1 MVDRLSR
8 YLHKEGAFK
17 VALIETTQIGR
28 DLFQKV
34 QPSPIGLQLLAQGM
48 TGALLLASGLKDEG
62 TMLMSMRGN
71 GPGESLTVEANT
83 AGTVRGTMGNANLL
97 FKPEPSLGLFQQTIG
112 AGQLTVTRRTRSA
125 PKTYQSVVDLVE
137 GELALNFANYLLK
150 SDQTR
155 SGIQLGAMLDPDLG
169 VKGAGGIMIQA
180 LPNADDTLLFILEQR
195 LGELPPL
202 GEVFGKENGINYL
215 VEYLFENI
223 PIQHMTDQPVKYHC
237 PCSRRR
243 MLQLLSGLPKAEL
256 VDMRASGTS
265 QELNCS
271 FCNQR
276 YEILPEDLDVLL
288 QTS

>member
-112 AGQLTVTRRTRSA
+112 AGQLTVTRHTRSA

>member
-8 YLHKEGAFK
+8 YLHKEGTFK

>member
-1 MVDRLSR
+1 MADLLTR
-8 YLHKEGAFK
+8 YLHKDGAFK
-17 VALIETTQIGR
+17 LALIETTNVGR
-28 DLFQKV
+28 DLFRKV
-34 QPSPIGLQLLAQGM
+34 HPSPIGLQLLTQAM
-48 TGALLLASGLKDEG
+48 TGALLMASGLKEEG
-62 TMLMSMRGN
+62 TMLLAMKGN

-83 AGTVRGTMGNANLL
+83 AGTVRGTMGNASVL
-97 FKPEPSLGLFQQTIG
+97 FQPEPSLGLFQQTIG
-112 AGQLTVTRRTRSA
+112 AGQLAVTRRTRSS

-137 GELALNFANYLLK
+137 GELALNFANYLLQ

-180 LPNADDTLLFILEQR
+180 LPNADDTLLFIIEQR

-202 GEVFGKENGINYL
+202 GEVFSKDNGINYL
-215 VEYLFENI
+215 VDYLFEDI
-223 PIQHMTDQPVKYHC
+223 PLQHMTDLAVKYHC
-237 PCSRRR
+237 PCSRGR

-256 VDMRASGTS
+256 QEMRATGEN
-265 QELNCS
+265 QHLNCS
-271 FCNQR
+271 FCNQS